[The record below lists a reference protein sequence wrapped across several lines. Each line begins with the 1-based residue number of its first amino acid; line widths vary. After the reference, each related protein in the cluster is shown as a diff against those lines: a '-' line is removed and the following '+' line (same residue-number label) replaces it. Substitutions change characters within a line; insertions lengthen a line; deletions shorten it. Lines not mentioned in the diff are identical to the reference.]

1 MTKVSGCFHGV
12 CVCCAN
18 VCACVSAS
26 LLVSGFCIS
35 VFVFYFSLIAFSYFA
50 FFFSKQK
57 ERSCTFGWKDS
68 GQNLREKKSEFIVCP
83 GSDGTCL

>member
-50 FFFSKQK
+50 FFFLNRKK
-57 ERSCTFGWKDS
+57 EVVH
-68 GQNLREKKSEFIVCP
+68 L
-83 GSDGTCL
+83 DGKTVGKI